1 MDVTLGSYDVTCNE
15 MGAFGYGGTGECAC
29 QYRLAA
35 QTDMTDTDLQSFMD
49 EALVDVDGWTP

>member
-1 MDVTLGSYDVTCNE
+1 